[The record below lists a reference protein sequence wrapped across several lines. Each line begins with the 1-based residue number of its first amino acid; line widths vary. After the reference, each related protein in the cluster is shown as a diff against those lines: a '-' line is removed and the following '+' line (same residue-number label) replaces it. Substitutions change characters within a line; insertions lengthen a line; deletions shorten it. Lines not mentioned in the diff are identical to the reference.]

1 MPERKPV
8 KKNVYADIF
17 ETAYE
22 TKYGLPYQRRTHDF
36 VQLNRLLRDGPLAS
50 RMTTDVFRRGVTNY
64 LASDLGMHTLAD
76 LCTRFVPFWRGS
88 IDRYGKPK
96 VERKNNGFTQASYG
110 ESSWVFRFL
119 KKVNEAKLSKEQ
131 EEKLYGLLDATE
143 NGQIG
148 ETEALQRLEAIQN
161 ESSRAANQE
170 AQPSNRSS
178 S

>member
-1 MPERKPV
+1 MPERKP
-8 KKNVYADIF
+8 KPKNIYYEYFAAQF
-17 ETAYE
+17 E
-22 TKYGLPYQRRTHDF
+22 KSYGLPYQNKTADF
-36 VQLNRLLRDGPLAS
+36 VQLAKLFNGLGARLTLE
-50 RMTTDVFRRGVTNY
+50 VWKRGVDNY
-64 LASDLGMHTLAD
+64 FHSELGIHTLAD
-76 LCTRFVPFWRGS
+76 LSCRFVPFWRGPV
-88 IDRYGKPK
+88 DRYNKPK

-148 ETEALQRLEAIQN
+148 EAEALQRLEAIQAESGRTAN
-161 ESSRAANQE
+161 EE
-170 AQPSNRSS
+170 AKPSNRSS